1 MMNFFKLGNEFNK
14 LANSFG
20 ELYVK
25 INELQPLFEKNQ
37 DDLIILKNN
46 YKLDILSL
54 AYFANIEII
63 NRMDKYGWELEAEF
77 RVNKISSNKITIMY
91 AWNQTITKLH
101 MLIGLFELQN
111 EYEDIKNNG
120 PLCQIIENYIA
131 NEKKTNKYFN

>member
-20 ELYVK
+20 EMFIK
-25 INELQPLFEKNQ
+25 INELQPLFEKSEA
-37 DDLIILKNN
+37 DLIRLKDN
-46 YKLDILSL
+46 YKLEILSL
-54 AYFANIEII
+54 AYFANKEII
-63 NRMDKYGWELEAEF
+63 NRMDKYGWELEAVF
-77 RVNKISSNKITIMY
+77 RVNGISSNKITIMY

-120 PLCQIIENYIA
+120 PLSQVIEKYIA
-131 NEKKTNKYFN
+131 NEKKINKYFN